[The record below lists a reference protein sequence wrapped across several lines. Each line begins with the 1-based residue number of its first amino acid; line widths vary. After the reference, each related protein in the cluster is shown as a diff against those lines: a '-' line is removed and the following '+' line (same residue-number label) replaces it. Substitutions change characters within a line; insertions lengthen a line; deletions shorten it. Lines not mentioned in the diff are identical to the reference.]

1 MNWQVFLMDGQGVWV
16 CEGEGVGMCV
26 GREGVGVINHLIWL
40 IRSVLWLIRSDL
52 WLSVCNLFGFQFM
65 LGVHSH

>member
-26 GREGVGVINHLIWL
+26 GREGVGGRGEKSFDMAN
-40 IRSVLWLIRSDL
+40 
-52 WLSVCNLFGFQFM
+52 
-65 LGVHSH
+65 